1 MPTYE
6 YRCRDCHHVFDRA
19 EPLAQHGRR
28 RPECPR
34 CKSKDVEQVFTS
46 FFAKTSHKS

>member
-6 YRCRDCHHVFDRA
+6 YHCRDCQHVFDRT
-19 EPLAQHGRR
+19 EPLAEHGKQT
-28 RPECPR
+28 PTCPKCR
-34 CKSKDVEQVFTS
+34 SRKVEQVLTS